1 MRRQERILYSLL
13 IVTLF
18 MISCDVSTLV
28 ATPQNTALGPN
39 AVNEIIARTAA
50 AAATQTAKLFTVTF
64 TPSITPLPTFTP
76 SETPTYTA
84 TPFLFILLSPTRP
97 TQTPPLIITPA
108 TPITP
113 SAKDYDCQV
122 TGQSPANDSSVA
134 ANQVFQMNWTVA
146 NTGRLSWA
154 STSVDFVYQGGT
166 RLYKGKGVDLPKT
179 VAAGEVISLKI
190 SMTAPKGSGS
200 YKTTW
205 DLQTGQNVFCTMS
218 VRIKVP

>member
-1 MRRQERILYSLL
+1 MSRQERILYSLL
-13 IVTLF
+13 IVTIF
-18 MISCDVSTLV
+18 VISCDVSTLV
-28 ATPQNTALGPN
+28 ATPQNTALAPN
-39 AVNEIIARTAA
+39 AVNEIIAQTAA
-50 AAATQTAKLFTVTF
+50 AAATQTAKLFTATF
-64 TPSITPLPTFTP
+64 TPSITPIPTFTP
-76 SETPTYTA
+76 SETPTD
-84 TPFLFILLSPTRP
+84 TPTFLFILSSPTKP
-97 TQTPPLIITPA
+97 TKTPQLIVTPA

-113 SAKDYDCQV
+113 SAKDYDCQI
-122 TGQSPANDSSVA
+122 TGQSPANDSSVT

-146 NTGRLSWA
+146 NTGRLNWV

-190 SMTAPKGSGS
+190 TMTAPKGSGS

-205 DLQTGQNVFCTMS
+205 DLQIGQNVFCTMS